1 MASGRNH
8 LAAPV
13 LLAVYGMLIV
23 YVSLYPFQTALN
35 GPDLLQSLRHLT
47 WAHGSKGDLL
57 NNLLLYMPF
66 GFCAALLVEP
76 RFGRTAGIV
85 FATLLGAGLSL
96 YMELLQAGIAPRVSS
111 LTDVAVNAAG
121 ALIGGIAGSVWH
133 VFGERITPMAS
144 TTSRSATVPIAL
156 VVLWLTA
163 RLWPIVP
170 DPRLGQLKR
179 AVRPLFEPHIGMKE
193 LAGFL
198 LAWLIVSQAV
208 FSIGARQRAVDLLLI
223 TIATVLIG
231 RAVTA
236 GNTLVAAEIAAIVL
250 LLPSLVLSGRLDPR
264 MRAGLFAL
272 LLFGWLGWPALAPLM
287 HGSGVATTLP
297 SLQALVAGPPPPP
310 AQLAGKAFNYLA
322 LGWLLAGAG
331 LGRYAA
337 ALLTVLSVG
346 AFTFVQ
352 LNAPEPIFTWVDVLL
367 AAAAALLVAR
377 WMAPAA
383 SGSAGRS
390 KPAGGKA
397 RRG

>member
-23 YVSLYPFQTALN
+23 YVSLYPFQTAID
-35 GPDLLQSLRHLT
+35 GPDLLQALRHLT
-47 WAHGSKGDLL
+47 WAHGSRGDLL

-66 GFCAALLVEP
+66 GFCAALLIEP

-96 YMELLQAGIAPRVSS
+96 YMELLQAGITPRVSS
-111 LTDVAVNAAG
+111 LTDVAVNSAG

-133 VFGERITPMAS
+133 VFGERITPMAG
-144 TTSRSATVPIAL
+144 TASRSATVPIAL
-156 VVLWLTA
+156 VVLWLTT

-170 DPRLGQLKR
+170 DPRLSQLKR
-179 AVRPLFEPHIGMKE
+179 AVRPLFEPHVGMKE

-198 LAWLIVSQAV
+198 LGWLIVSQAI
-208 FSIGARQRAVDLLLI
+208 FSLGARQRAVDLLLL

-250 LLPSLVLSGRLDPR
+250 LLPVLVLAGRLDPR
-264 MRAGLFAL
+264 VRAGLCAL
-272 LLFGWLGWPALAPLM
+272 LLFTWLGWPALEPLL
-287 HGSGVATTLP
+287 HGARVVTTLP
-297 SLQALVAGPPPPP
+297 SLQAMMAGNLAPP
-310 AQLAGKAFNYLA
+310 AQLASKAFSYLA
-322 LGWLLAGAG
+322 LGWLLTGAG

-337 ALLTVLSVG
+337 ALLTLLGIAVL
-346 AFTFVQ
+346 TFVQ
-352 LNAPEPIFTWVDVLL
+352 LKVARPVFIWIDVLL
-367 AAAAALLVAR
+367 AGVAALVIAR
-377 WMAPAA
+377 WTAPTGSSGAA
-383 SGSAGRS
+383 RS